1 MEITKC
7 YISHMQTTRTFHVL
21 EEDEQIA
28 HAISVAA
35 KLWPEIANHREM
47 LLGEIL
53 EAGLE
58 ELEKI
63 SKSQHINRLD
73 AIEKNAGVMND
84 VWPDNWRE
92 ELRNDWPN

>member
-1 MEITKC
+1 
-7 YISHMQTTRTFHVL
+7 MQTTRTVHVI
-21 EEDEQIA
+21 EETEQIA

-35 KLWPEIANHREM
+35 RLWPEIANHREM
-47 LLGEIL
+47 LLGKIL

-63 SKSQHINRLD
+63 SKSQHSNRLD
-73 AIEKNAGVMND
+73 AIEKTAGVMND
-84 VWPDNWRE
+84 VWPYSWRD